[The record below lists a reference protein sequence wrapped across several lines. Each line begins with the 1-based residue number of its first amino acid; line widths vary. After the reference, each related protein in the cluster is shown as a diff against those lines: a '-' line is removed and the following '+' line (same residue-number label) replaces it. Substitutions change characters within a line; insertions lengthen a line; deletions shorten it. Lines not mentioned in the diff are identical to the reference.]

1 MPLNFPSNPTIGQES
16 TQNGRTYNWTGS
28 AWELS
33 SEIPTPAVS
42 SVAGRTGDIVL
53 SKIDV
58 GLTNVNN
65 TSDLNKPISTPTQAA
80 LDNKAPLANPTF
92 TGVVSGITKG
102 MVGLD
107 NVDNTSDIS
116 KPVSTAQAAA
126 DSAVQTAAA
135 TDATTKANTAQT
147 AAATDATTKSN
158 AAQAYAIQRSN
169 HTGAQVIST
178 VTGLQTELDNKQ
190 PIGSYLTPS
199 SLDSEISTDL
209 VAGIGIALAYD
220 NVNDDLSIST
230 NGLTPILSRG
240 LLAGTNTINYGAD
253 RTIQTITLDG
263 RATTFTKGTG
273 WPTTSLS
280 CDVLLKITTTAITS
294 ITWTVIT
301 DWFNQPPAGALTVGT
316 HLVLLR
322 AIGSTIIEGHYIGN
336 KTN

>member
-1 MPLNFPSNPTIGQES
+1 M
-16 TQNGRTYNWTGS
+16 
-28 AWELS
+28 
-33 SEIPTPAVS
+33 
-42 SVAGRTGDIVL
+42 
-53 SKIDV
+53 
-58 GLTNVNN
+58 
-65 TSDLNKPISTPTQAA
+65 
-80 LDNKAPLANPTF
+80 
-92 TGVVSGITKG
+92 SGITKG

-169 HTGAQVIST
+169 HTGTQVIST

-209 VAGIGIALAYD
+209 VAGIGIALTYD